1 MLSLRTYNKIA
12 VGLAGARYGMHWMT
26 KSDECQTAK
35 EYCKFLLDSKLAENT
50 VSREAIILLEA
61 AFDLW
66 DSNNW
71 RLVPYK

>member
-1 MLSLRTYNKIA
+1 
-12 VGLAGARYGMHWMT
+12 MT

-66 DSNNW
+66 DSNN
-71 RLVPYK
+71 